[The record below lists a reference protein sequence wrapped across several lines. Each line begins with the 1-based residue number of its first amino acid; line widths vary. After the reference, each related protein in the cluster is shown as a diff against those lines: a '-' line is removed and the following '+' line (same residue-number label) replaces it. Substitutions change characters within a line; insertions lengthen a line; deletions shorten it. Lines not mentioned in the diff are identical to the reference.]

1 MFKKKKKE
9 KVLKAHIQKNNPEF
23 VQERIS
29 QLEKIAD
36 RIERMRLG
44 DYLDSM
50 NRPGHVIWL
59 SLLSGIAKGVGL
71 TIGATLVI
79 AIIFKLLSMLI
90 AMNIPY
96 LTEML
101 QDVVQIVKTTP
112 GLEKIHGISDLG
124 TTPISVEFEE
134 TINHEVK

>member
-1 MFKKKKKE
+1 MFKRKKAE
-9 KVLKAHIQKNNPEF
+9 KVLKARIQPSDSGDVED
-23 VQERIS
+23 RIS

-59 SLLSGIAKGVGL
+59 SLLGGIAKGVGL

-79 AIIFKLLSMLI
+79 AIIFKLLSILI

-112 GLEKIHGISDLG
+112 GLEKIHGISELG
-124 TTPISVEFEE
+124 TAPVPGEK
-134 TINHEVK
+134 TIIEVK